1 MVRDAP
7 AMCAVNGARATDY
20 ARGAR
25 LNMRGQCCAM
35 HGGAALIQMQSQ
47 TPAMRGAIALFYV
60 RQKKARTM
68 AGILGEF
75 RA

>member
-7 AMCAVNGARATDY
+7 AMYAGNGPRATDY

-25 LNMRGQCCAM
+25 LNLRGQCCAM

-47 TPAMRGAIALFYV
+47 TPAMRGLLHWFI
-60 RQKKARTM
+60 
-68 AGILGEF
+68 AGIKKPAYSRLMK
-75 RA
+75 